1 MLAQHLKMFST
12 LICLLPLLVATVNTY
27 AEGGKIIKWV
37 DEKGVTHYGDSMPAK
52 DAGRDSSLIN
62 SRGIEVKRNQPL
74 KSQANNPAAE
84 NLDKEAMEQQRR
96 DRTLRAAYTTENEID
111 LARDRNLQ
119 MDEAAVQGLQQRLL
133 TAQGHLEANKKIAD
147 GFNKRKKPVPPDLAQ
162 DIKTNQTEIAN
173 VEAQIT
179 QRRAAMD
186 ATRQRF
192 DNDKRRFIE
201 LKSGDSGTP
210 LPAPTPTPAAPAA
223 KPAPAAAR

>member
-1 MLAQHLKMFST
+1 MHATHLRIFST
-12 LICLLPLLVATVNTY
+12 LICLLPLLLANGNTC
-27 AEGGKIIKWV
+27 ADGGKIIKWV

-52 DAGRDSSLIN
+52 DAGRDSSVIN
-62 SRGIEVKRNQPL
+62 SRGMEVKRNQPL
-74 KSQANNPAAE
+74 KSQAKNAAAE

-119 MDEAAVQGLQQRLL
+119 MDEAALQGLQQHLI
-133 TAQGHLEANKKIAD
+133 TANGHLEANKKIAE
-147 GFNKRKKPVPPDLAQ
+147 GFNQRKKPVPPDLAQ
-162 DIKTNQTEIAN
+162 DIKGNQAEIVN

-201 LKSGDSGTP
+201 LKSSDSNTP
-210 LPAPTPTPAAPAA
+210 LPAPAAPAT
-223 KPAPAAAR
+223 KPAPAAR

>member
-1 MLAQHLKMFST
+1 MHAPRLKIFST
-12 LICLLPLLVATVNTY
+12 LICLLPLFLATGKTC

-52 DAGRDSSLIN
+52 DAGRDNSVIN
-62 SRGIEVKRNQPL
+62 SRGMEVKRNQPL
-74 KSQANNPAAE
+74 KSQAKNAAAE

-119 MDEAAVQGLQQRLL
+119 MDEAAVQGLQQHLI
-133 TAQGHLEANKKIAD
+133 TAQGHLEANKKTAE

-162 DIKTNQTEIAN
+162 DLKDNQAEIAN
-173 VEAQIT
+173 VEAQIA
-179 QRRAAMD
+179 QRRATMD

-192 DNDKRRFIE
+192 DNDKRRFVE
-201 LKSGDSGTP
+201 LKSGDSNTP
-210 LPAPTPTPAAPAA
+210 LPAPAPAPAA
-223 KPAPAAAR
+223 KPAPATR

>member
-12 LICLLPLLVATVNTY
+12 LICLLPLLMATGNTC
-27 AEGGKIIKWV
+27 AESGKIIKWV

-52 DAGRDSSLIN
+52 DAGRDNSVIN

-74 KSQANNPAAE
+74 KAQAKTPAAE
-84 NLDKEAMEQQRR
+84 ALDKEAMEQQRR
-96 DRTLRAAYTTENEID
+96 DRTLRASYTTENEID

-119 MDEAAVQGLQQRLL
+119 MDEAALQGLQQHLL

-147 GFNKRKKPVPPDLAQ
+147 GFNKRKKPVPPDLVQ
-162 DIKTNQTEIAN
+162 DIKANQAEIAS
-173 VEAQIT
+173 VEEQIT

-192 DNDKRRFIE
+192 DNDKRRFME

-210 LPAPTPTPAAPAA
+210 LPASAPAPAA
-223 KPAPAAAR
+223 KPVPAGR

>member
-1 MLAQHLKMFST
+1 MHATRLKIFST
-12 LICLLPLLVATVNTY
+12 LICLLPLFLANGNTC

-37 DEKGVTHYGDSMPAK
+37 DEKGVTHYGDSMPAR
-52 DAGRDSSLIN
+52 DAGRDSSVIN

-74 KSQANNPAAE
+74 NSQAKNPATE

-119 MDEAAVQGLQQRLL
+119 MDEAAVQGLQQHLL
-133 TAQGHLEANKKIAD
+133 TAQGHLETNKKIAD

-162 DIKTNQTEIAN
+162 DIKDNQTEIAK
-173 VEAQIT
+173 VEDQIA
-179 QRRAAMD
+179 QRRATMD

-201 LKSGDSGTP
+201 LKSSDSNIP
-210 LPAPTPTPAAPAA
+210 LPAPAAPTA
-223 KPAPAAAR
+223 KPAAAGR

>member
-1 MLAQHLKMFST
+1 MHATRLKIFST
-12 LICLLPLLVATVNTY
+12 LICLLPLLLANGKTY
-27 AEGGKIIKWV
+27 ADGGKIIKWV

-52 DAGRDSSLIN
+52 DAGRDSSVIN
-62 SRGIEVKRNQPL
+62 SRGIEVKRDQPL
-74 KSQANNPAAE
+74 KSQAKNAATE

-119 MDEAAVQGLQQRLL
+119 MDEAALQGLQQHLI
-133 TAQGHLEANKKIAD
+133 TAQGHLAANKKIAE
-147 GFNKRKKPVPPDLAQ
+147 GFNTRKKPVPPDLAQ
-162 DIKTNQTEIAN
+162 DIKGNQAEIAN

-201 LKSGDSGTP
+201 LKSSDSNTP
-210 LPAPTPTPAAPAA
+210 LPASAAPAA
-223 KPAPAAAR
+223 KPAAAGR